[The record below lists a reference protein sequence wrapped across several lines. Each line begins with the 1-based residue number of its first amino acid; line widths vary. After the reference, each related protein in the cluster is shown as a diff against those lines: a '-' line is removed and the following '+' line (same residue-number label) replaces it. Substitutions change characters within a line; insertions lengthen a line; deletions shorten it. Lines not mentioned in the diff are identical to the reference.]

1 MYMYL
6 FLLKFFKVMTEY
18 RAELH
23 VLFNRFL
30 LVICFKCSIVH
41 MGFPYSS
48 DRKETVCNAGDPGSI
63 PASGRYPGE
72 GSGNPLQYSCLENF
86 IDGGAWQAAVHG
98 EAELA
103 TTK

>member
-6 FLLKFFKVMTEY
+6 FLFKFFKVMTEY

-72 GSGNPLQYSCLENF
+72 GSGNSVQYSCLGNPMDSE
-86 IDGGAWQAAVHG
+86 AWWAVVHG
-98 EAELA
+98 VAKA
-103 TTK
+103 SDTA